1 MKKNYVFLLCLLVTS
16 VFFGCKQE
24 SEEQKGDSVL
34 PKIEIKSEK
43 LSTENKNN
51 DFITEPVSDSVKQS
65 SFGYWDKPSPYYK
78 DCTITVYDKNGV
90 KTISEANAEVKVRG
104 NWTTSYAKK
113 GLRIKFAKKEKQN
126 LLGLNDGNE
135 FRNWVLLASYKDW
148 AFSRDLTGHYLGRLI
163 SPDYY
168 ATDSTLVEV
177 YANGEYFGVY
187 VLAEQQ
193 EINENRVDIT
203 EAEDNTS
210 VNVGYLIEYD
220 TYYKS
225 EDEACIFEIDCG
237 KYGQILDKNGKRL
250 STYNKGYTIKN
261 DLNNTDQ
268 RDFIESYM
276 NNLWKLCYEAVYN
289 NVFYKFD
296 DDYNLVLDTDVKTA
310 KECVS
315 KYVDLQSLVETY
327 ILHEIVC
334 DPDLYLTSFYMDID
348 LSKDNPK
355 KLTFEAPWDFDST
368 MGNKNHCANAEG
380 LFAAVV
386 GKDVNYSWDSGSGNP
401 WMMLF
406 VRSTWFDQMV
416 SEKWKKI
423 KNQNILGQVISRID
437 YFTSNCEEN
446 FKNNY
451 KKWDN
456 IGHNDWVGDELCE
469 ESAACKT
476 QKESA
481 EYLKKWLTKRFDNLD
496 KLLIIE

>member
-1 MKKNYVFLLCLLVTS
+1 M
-16 VFFGCKQE
+16 
-24 SEEQKGDSVL
+24 
-34 PKIEIKSEK
+34 
-43 LSTENKNN
+43 
-51 DFITEPVSDSVKQS
+51 
-65 SFGYWDKPSPYYK
+65 
-78 DCTITVYDKNGV
+78 
-90 KTISEANAEVKVRG
+90 
-104 NWTTSYAKK
+104 
-113 GLRIKFAKKEKQN
+113 
-126 LLGLNDGNE
+126 
-135 FRNWVLLASYKDW
+135 
-148 AFSRDLTGHYLGRLI
+148 
-163 SPDYY
+163 
-168 ATDSTLVEV
+168 
-177 YANGEYFGVY
+177 
-187 VLAEQQ
+187 
-193 EINENRVDIT
+193 
-203 EAEDNTS
+203 
-210 VNVGYLIEYD
+210 
-220 TYYKS
+220 
-225 EDEACIFEIDCG
+225 
-237 KYGQILDKNGKRL
+237 
-250 STYNKGYTIKN
+250 
-261 DLNNTDQ
+261 
-268 RDFIESYM
+268 
-276 NNLWKLCYEAVYN
+276 
-289 NVFYKFD
+289 
-296 DDYNLVLDTDVKTA
+296 
-310 KECVS
+310 
-315 KYVDLQSLVETY
+315 QSLVETY